1 MSLDA
6 LSALVDTLP
15 VDAPKPELPEVR
27 PEDIVSVG
35 KEKGVFVGERE
46 DSIHPDYRFNK
57 EELKKLPPPKP
68 QPTMATDE
76 ALDILCGDFVDSSA
90 APTVKAP
97 PPQPS
102 ADFALDALAGD
113 FVTPTAAKAVKSAV
127 CVPTETDPQ
136 VNTQVQHTLSK

>member
-1 MSLDA
+1 VSLDA
-6 LSALVDTLP
+6 LNALVDMLP
-15 VDAPKPELPEVR
+15 ADAPKPELPEVR

-35 KEKGVFVGERE
+35 TLAEKGVFVGERD

-57 EELKKLPPPKP
+57 AELKKLPAPEPE
-68 QPTMATDE
+68 PTMGTGE
-76 ALDILCGDFVDSSA
+76 ALDILLGDFATPSA
-90 APTVKAP
+90 APSV
-97 PPQPS
+97 QPS